1 VSAFVYDTGAL
12 IAAERHNDVFGRLH
26 RHRTRGRVDRIF
38 VPVVVLAQAWRG
50 GPQPMLSKVLKDC
63 EILPDTEQVGRW
75 AGMACAKAGTSD
87 VVDAIV
93 VMTAL
98 ATDSTVVTSDPGDLR
113 RVASALGRKLPMF
126 VV

>member
-1 VSAFVYDTGAL
+1 MTSWVYDTGAL
-12 IAAERHNDVFGRLH
+12 LAAERSDMRLGQLH
-26 RHRTRGRVDRIF
+26 RRRIVDKGERAF

-50 GPQPMLSKVLKDC
+50 GPQALVSRMLKDC
-63 EILPDTEQVGRW
+63 EILPDSEEVGRA
-75 AGMACAKAGTSD
+75 AGTACARAGTSD

-98 ATDSTVVTSDPGDLR
+98 ATRSAVVTSDPKDLQR
-113 RVASALGRKLPMF
+113 LATALGRKLPML